1 MNMNKQELLNEIQ
14 KLEFQKTDFIIVGG
28 GALTIRNLRN
38 TFDLDIVV
46 TAELFEKLQ
55 TSNEWSYKV
64 RPNGK
69 PKLYKDFI
77 EVYLDVNTDDFQRST
92 SQLFEHADIF
102 DQIQFIDLQTL
113 MQLKKSYGR
122 EKDLHDIELIQTY
135 LTSKQ
140 ME

>member
-1 MNMNKQELLNEIQ
+1 MNKQELLNEIQ
-14 KLEFQKTDFIIVGG
+14 KLPFSNTDFIIVGG

-38 TFDLDIVV
+38 THDIDIVV
-46 TAELFEKLQ
+46 IPELFEKLQ

-102 DQIQFIDLQTL
+102 NQIQFIDLQTL

-122 EKDLHDIELIQTY
+122 EKDLHDNELIQIY
-135 LTSKQ
+135 LASQQIK
-140 ME
+140 

>member
-1 MNMNKQELLNEIQ
+1 MNGRM
-14 KLEFQKTDFIIVGG
+14 
-28 GALTIRNLRN
+28 
-38 TFDLDIVV
+38 
-46 TAELFEKLQ
+46 
-55 TSNEWSYKV
+55 SYKV

-140 ME
+140 IK

>member
-1 MNMNKQELLNEIQ
+1 M
-14 KLEFQKTDFIIVGG
+14 
-28 GALTIRNLRN
+28 
-38 TFDLDIVV
+38 
-46 TAELFEKLQ
+46 
-55 TSNEWSYKV
+55 SYKV

-122 EKDLHDIELIQTY
+122 EKDLHDIELIQIY
-135 LTSKQ
+135 LASQQIK
-140 ME
+140 